1 MHRRL
6 AMKRKQVVYII
17 IIVVICLLGV
27 TGKYLMTD
35 NEIKET
41 YTINEKENGE
51 DVSWE
56 FKLSDL
62 SEDDYNKY
70 LELAADGVKF
80 VDRIKIVS
88 PEKYKQLEENP
99 FLMEACEENFQD
111 DLTSDHLENK

>member
-1 MHRRL
+1 
-6 AMKRKQVVYII
+6 MKRKQVVYII
-17 IIVVICLLGV
+17 TIVVICLLGV
-27 TGKYLMTD
+27 AGKYLLTD

-41 YTINEKENGE
+41 YTINEKQNGE
-51 DVSWE
+51 EVSWE

-62 SEDDYNKY
+62 SEDDYKKY

-99 FLMEACEENFQD
+99 FLMEACEENFLDEPILEQD
-111 DLTSDHLENK
+111 ENK